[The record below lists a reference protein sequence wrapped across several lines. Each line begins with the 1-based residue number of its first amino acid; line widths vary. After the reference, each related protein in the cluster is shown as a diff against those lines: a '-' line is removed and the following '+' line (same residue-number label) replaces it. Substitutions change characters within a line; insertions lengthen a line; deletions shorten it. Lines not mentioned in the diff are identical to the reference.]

1 MCHFLVPFNMRVFL
15 LTCVVSFSI
24 QAQSYE
30 QVLSR
35 CIKSF
40 QDGLSNFPRES
51 AEEEIQRRY
60 AVLSECVRGQK
71 FPSFSLV
78 NHKGSRISN
87 KDLAGKVVI
96 INFWFSKSPTSVAA
110 IPMLNELAD
119 EYKDKDFLIV
129 SFSADGFASLS
140 HFLKEHPV
148 NYTIFEKSR
157 DLINP
162 QFSTVLGYPTNI
174 VLNKKGEVVEYKVG
188 GSTKPDELART
199 KELYKRIIEAELG
212 R

>member
-1 MCHFLVPFNMRVFL
+1 MKVFL
-15 LTCVVSFSI
+15 LILVVCTHL

-30 QVLSR
+30 QTLSR

-60 AVLSECVRGQK
+60 NVLSECVKGQK
-71 FPSFSLV
+71 FPAFSLV

-87 KDLAGKVVI
+87 KDLMGKVVI

-110 IPMLNELAD
+110 IPMLNELVE
-119 EYKDKDFLIV
+119 EYKDNDFLIV

-174 VLNKKGEVVEYKVG
+174 FLNKKGEVVEYRVG
-188 GSTKPDELART
+188 GSIKPEELAKM
-199 KELYKRIIEAELG
+199 KEAYKRIIDTELSY
-212 R
+212 